1 MYIRDILGAKGSD
14 VIQINPDARVIELV
28 GLLRQHNL
36 GAVVVSPDGRTIAG
50 IVSERD
56 VIRRLADGPEVLNQP
71 VSAVMTSGVHCCS
84 PGDTVHAVMNMM
96 TQRRIRHLP
105 VVDSHDRLAG
115 IVSIGDLVKWQ
126 ISELEFERDQI
137 TRYVSG

>member
-14 VIQINPDARVIELV
+14 VIQISPEAPVVELV
-28 GLLRQHNL
+28 GLLREHNL

-56 VIRRLADGPEVLNQP
+56 VIRRLADGAAVLEEP
-71 VSAVMTSGVHCCS
+71 VRAVMTSGVHCCS
-84 PGDTVHAVMNMM
+84 PGDTVHAVMSLM
-96 TQRRIRHLP
+96 TERRVRHLP
-105 VVDSHDRLAG
+105 VVDTHRQLAG

>member
-14 VIQINPDARVIELV
+14 VIQISPEAPVVELV
-28 GLLRQHNL
+28 GLLREHNL

-56 VIRRLADGPEVLNQP
+56 VIRRLADGAGVLEEP
-71 VSAVMTSGVHCCS
+71 VGAVMTSGVHCCS
-84 PGDTVHAVMNMM
+84 PGDTVHAVMSLM
-96 TQRRIRHLP
+96 TERRIRHLP
-105 VVDSHDRLAG
+105 VVDTHNQLAG

-137 TRYVSG
+137 TRYVSS